1 MNPAAEKGR
10 LPGNPDEEAITRAI
24 IALGRA
30 LRLGVIAEGVESR
43 AQLELLLRE
52 GCDAVQGFLFSEAL
66 LFDDFVA
73 GLPGGFAGDV
83 LDSITSGE
91 YLQ

>member
-1 MNPAAEKGR
+1 MLD

-43 AQLELLLRE
+43 AQLELLMRE
-52 GCDAVQGFLFSEAL
+52 GCDAVQGYLFSRPL
-66 LFDDFVA
+66 PFDEFVA
-73 GLPGGFAGDV
+73 GLPDGF
-83 LDSITSGE
+83 SRGE
-91 YLQ
+91 LAAVAINRSLQ